1 MDEFR
6 IHLNEWLN
14 ELNFRL
20 YLMNGG
26 QTENISV
33 LQNNHILHQ

>member
-1 MDEFR
+1 MDEFK

-20 YLMNGG
+20 YLMNDS
-26 QTENISV
+26 QTENLTV
-33 LQNNHILHQ
+33 LTK